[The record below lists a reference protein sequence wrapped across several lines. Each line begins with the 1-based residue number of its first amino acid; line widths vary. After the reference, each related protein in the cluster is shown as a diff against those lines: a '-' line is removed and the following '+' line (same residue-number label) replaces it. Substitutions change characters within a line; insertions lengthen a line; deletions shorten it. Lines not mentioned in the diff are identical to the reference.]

1 MICPLVEP
9 TDGKGG
15 ENALEYSEL
24 LRVRWKDEVRVGM
37 LNGRMKNQEKNEV
50 MSRFSSGEIDV
61 LVSTTVVEVGVDVPN
76 STVMMIEDAQ
86 SFGLAQ
92 LHQLRGRIG
101 RGDSQSYCVFVDTSD
116 KKEVSERLKVM
127 QETNDGFDIA
137 SKDLGLRGP
146 GDVFGIRQSGELGFR
161 VADIYNDAALLK
173 KASEYISSA
182 GSNAYS
188 MLHSMTEGGAA
199 RVVL

>member
-1 MICPLVEP
+1 
-9 TDGKGG
+9 
-15 ENALEYSEL
+15 
-24 LRVRWKDEVRVGM
+24 
-37 LNGRMKNQEKNEV
+37 
-50 MSRFSSGEIDV
+50 
-61 LVSTTVVEVGVDVPN
+61 
-76 STVMMIEDAQ
+76 MMIEDAQ

-188 MLHSMTEGGAA
+188 MLHSMTDDGAA